1 MTRPV
6 ERVAVLGGGVA
17 APMAALAIRR
27 AFGRLGVSVTWHDDD
42 TRPSRHAALV
52 APPDLVGFHPLLGLG
67 DAALIDH
74 ARATLTLG
82 QQFVGWAGG
91 DDAFLHAYGD
101 AGTPFASLPFLQ
113 HWVRARHA
121 GLRVALEDFCLAAVA
136 AKQGRVGSP
145 RDPSTSQAVKPG
157 RHLDAPGY
165 AAVLRAG
172 CKAAG
177 VRIVA
182 ADMAVEADLIVDTR
196 DDADADAERDAAP
209 LCDRVI
215 LASAAPIDPI
225 PLHGRIVAH
234 DAGWTALTPLA
245 GRIAITCHYASA
257 HMNEQAA
264 LDALQRAVARPVQA
278 DPAVAVGGRRIPGWS
293 GNRLT
298 IAQPDGIAA
307 TLDGAGL
314 TELQLAIAQLILL
327 WPIDRTAMPE
337 AALYTDELRGTRARV
352 ADFSAQH
359 FRLATRSGSPFWDA
373 APAAPI
379 SRELAAKIDLF
390 AARGM
395 VAHFDHEAHVDDGW
409 ALCMAG
415 HGVVPRSHDAQALL
429 VEDQALMAE
438 FQRQLRAVAAA
449 VRGMPTHAQA
459 LAALRS
465 GGQ

>member
-17 APMAALAIRR
+17 APMAALAIQR
-27 AFGRLGVSVTWHDDD
+27 AYGRLDVAVTWHDDG
-42 TRPSRHAALV
+42 TRPPRHAALV
-52 APPDLVGFHPLLGLG
+52 APPDLVGFHGLLGVG

-82 QQFVGWAGG
+82 QQFVGWARG

-101 AGTPFASLPFLQ
+101 AGTPFASLPFVQ
-113 HWVRARHA
+113 HWSRARHA
-121 GLRVALEDFCLAAVA
+121 GMRVALEDFCLAAAA
-136 AKQGRVGSP
+136 AKQGRVRSP
-145 RDPSTSQAVKPG
+145 RDPAMPQAVKPG
-157 RHLDAPGY
+157 RHLDASGY

-177 VRIVA
+177 VEIVA
-182 ADMAVEADLIVDTR
+182 ADAAVEADLIVDTR
-196 DDADADAERDAAP
+196 DDAHAERDAAP
-209 LCDRVI
+209 LCDRII
-215 LASAAPIDPI
+215 LGSAPPIEPV

-245 GRIAITCHYASA
+245 DRVAIACHYSAA
-257 HMNEQAA
+257 HMSEEDA

-278 DPAVAVGGRRIPGWS
+278 DPAVAVAGRGVPCWT
-293 GNRLT
+293 GNRVT

-314 TELQLAIAQLILL
+314 IELQLAIAQLILL

-337 AALYTDELRGTRARV
+337 AALYTDELRGTRARIT
-352 ADFSAQH
+352 DFSAQH
-359 FRLATRSGSPFWDA
+359 FRLAARSGSPFWDA
-373 APAAPI
+373 ARAAPV

-390 AARGM
+390 TARGM
-395 VAHFDHEAHVDDGW
+395 VAHFDHEAHVDDSW

-438 FQRQLRAVAAA
+438 FQRQLRAIAGE
-449 VRGMPTHAQA
+449 VRAMPTHAQA
-459 LAALRS
+459 LAALRG